1 MSIDPQF
8 PSLSVASSNTEAEA
22 EAAPE
27 QYLISTLLAEGQY
40 VLPTGVRDE
49 MIRAHRG
56 VHEFATRYQA
66 DAGVAPPLHL
76 VQAKFPGFAY
86 TPGIHSRWAGN
97 QVIEEWINRDQRKLL
112 SKVSNAVQDG
122 AHGEAVSLM
131 HDYVRGYKG
140 VTSTTGVDAV
150 AWHVLDAFDEGALC
164 PVPPGYL
171 ADLTGGHR
179 AGELW
184 LIAALWGVGKSW
196 KLIEHAGAAL
206 EAGWDVIFFSIEMAS
221 PAVLNRLHAWALREA
236 PTPAGLMGLQE
247 RREAVEAWY
256 ADCGTFTC
264 YGPDTGRVD
273 ASVIAAAIT
282 HPRTLVVIDY
292 VGKMYTIAGQH
303 AREDYKAVA
312 TISSEIGEVAGMH
325 KVPVLAAVQLNRL
338 GQVAGAMELE
348 RDPDLIVEI
357 SRVSERCESVRKNV
371 IKKARNTEA
380 QGHWY
385 TRFDAANARFGDI
398 SGEEALA
405 IRQDEENQ
413 YL

>member
-8 PSLSVASSNTEAEA
+8 PSLSVASSIPEA

-56 VHEFATRYQA
+56 VHEFATRYQI
-66 DAGVAPPLHL
+66 DAGEAPPLHL
-76 VQAKFPGFAY
+76 IQAKFPGFVY
-86 TPGIHSRWAGN
+86 TPGISSRWAAN
-97 QVIEEWINRDQRKLL
+97 QVIEDWINRDQRKLV
-112 SKVSNAVQDG
+112 SKVANAVKDG

-140 VTSTTGVDAV
+140 VATTTGVDAV
-150 AWHVLDAFDEGALC
+150 DWHVIDAFDEGMLC

-184 LIAALWGVGKSW
+184 LVAALWGVGKSW
-196 KLIEHAGAAL
+196 RLIEHSGAAL
-206 EAGWDVIFFSIEMAS
+206 EAGWDVIMFSIEMGA
-221 PAVLNRLHAWALREA
+221 PVVLNRLHSWALRNES
-236 PTPAGLMGLQE
+236 TPAALMGVQE

-256 ADCGTFTC
+256 ADCGRFTV
-264 YGPDTGRVD
+264 YGPDAGRVD

-312 TISSEIGEVAGMH
+312 AISSEIGEVAGMH
-325 KVPVLAAVQLNRL
+325 KVPILAAVQLNRM

-348 RDPDLIVEI
+348 RDPDLIMEI
-357 SRVSERCESVRKNV
+357 SRVSDNCETVRKNV
-371 IKKARNTEA
+371 IKKARNTQA

-385 TRFDAANARFGDI
+385 TRFDAANAHFGDI
-398 SGEEALA
+398 SGEEAME
-405 IRQDEENQ
+405 IRQSEENQ